1 MFENLANVEERFTSL
16 EAKLADPA
24 VVSDI
29 KQYTSLLKEHKNM
42 TPIVET
48 YRAFR
53 KAEADLAEAKVLLDE
68 SGIDKEMKE
77 LAEEEAASAKDAM
90 EDLAEKLKILLLP
103 RDPNDDKNVIVEIRS
118 GAGGEEAALFA
129 GSLLRMY
136 SMYAETHGFKTEV
149 LSSNP
154 TELGG
159 YKEVSFEITGDGAY
173 SRFKFESGVHRVQRV
188 PETESQGRI
197 QTSTATVAVLPEA
210 DEVEFEI
217 NQSDLKIDTF
227 RSSGAGGQ
235 HINKTDSA
243 IRITHLPTGT
253 VVECQDERSQHK
265 NKERALKILSARLL
279 EVEQQKHKDE
289 IDSARRAQVGTG
301 DRSERIR
308 TYNFPQGRV
317 SDHRIGLTLYK
328 IDAIMNGNL
337 DELIDALITADTA
350 AKLEA
355 AGESKQDIQT
365 AGKLLKDGEL
375 VAIPTETVYGLA
387 ADALNGEAVAN
398 IFKAKGRP
406 MDNPLIVHI
415 ADLSQVDDL
424 VAFVPPVLEDL
435 AKAFWPGPLTVI
447 MEKSDLIP
455 DEVSAGLD
463 TVAIRMPSHPDA
475 RAIIKAAG
483 TPLAAPSAN
492 TSGMPSPTTAAHVM
506 HDMDGKI
513 AAVVDGGACE
523 VGVESTVLTLCTR
536 VPRILRPGRVTP
548 EDLFDVLGEVDVDDA
563 VLGQLAEGAV
573 AASPGMKYKHYSP
586 KAEVY
591 IVDGTKEGFAN
602 FVNDKVAERAADEA
616 AVAALV
622 FDGEEDLVRCV
633 TLPFGAED
641 DPLGQAEH
649 LFDDLRRA
657 DELGVS
663 DIYVRCPS
671 AEGVGLAVMNR
682 LLRAAEFR
690 IIEVD

>member
-1 MFENLANVEERFTSL
+1 MHTL
-16 EAKLADPA
+16 E
-24 VVSDI
+24 
-29 KQYTSLLKEHKNM
+29 
-42 TPIVET
+42 
-48 YRAFR
+48 
-53 KAEADLAEAKVLLDE
+53 
-68 SGIDKEMKE
+68 
-77 LAEEEAASAKDAM
+77 
-90 EDLAEKLKILLLP
+90 
-103 RDPNDDKNVIVEIRS
+103 
-118 GAGGEEAALFA
+118 
-129 GSLLRMY
+129 
-136 SMYAETHGFKTEV
+136 
-149 LSSNP
+149 
-154 TELGG
+154 
-159 YKEVSFEITGDGAY
+159 
-173 SRFKFESGVHRVQRV
+173 
-188 PETESQGRI
+188 
-197 QTSTATVAVLPEA
+197 
-210 DEVEFEI
+210 
-217 NQSDLKIDTF
+217 
-227 RSSGAGGQ
+227 
-235 HINKTDSA
+235 
-243 IRITHLPTGT
+243 
-253 VVECQDERSQHK
+253 
-265 NKERALKILSARLL
+265 
-279 EVEQQKHKDE
+279 
-289 IDSARRAQVGTG
+289 
-301 DRSERIR
+301 
-308 TYNFPQGRV
+308 
-317 SDHRIGLTLYK
+317 LT
-328 IDAIMNGNL
+328 N
-337 DELIDALITADTA
+337 
-350 AKLEA
+350 
-355 AGESKQDIQT
+355 SKQDIQT

-591 IVDGTKEGFAN
+591 IVDGSAEGFAKY
-602 FVNDKVAERAADEA
+602 VNEKVAERAAEAA

-622 FDGEEDLVRCV
+622 FDGEEDLVHCV

-690 IIEVD
+690 IIQVD

>member
-1 MFENLANVEERFTSL
+1 MQTL
-16 EAKLADPA
+16 KL
-24 VVSDI
+24 
-29 KQYTSLLKEHKNM
+29 TN
-42 TPIVET
+42 
-48 YRAFR
+48 
-53 KAEADLAEAKVLLDE
+53 
-68 SGIDKEMKE
+68 
-77 LAEEEAASAKDAM
+77 
-90 EDLAEKLKILLLP
+90 
-103 RDPNDDKNVIVEIRS
+103 
-118 GAGGEEAALFA
+118 
-129 GSLLRMY
+129 
-136 SMYAETHGFKTEV
+136 
-149 LSSNP
+149 
-154 TELGG
+154 
-159 YKEVSFEITGDGAY
+159 
-173 SRFKFESGVHRVQRV
+173 
-188 PETESQGRI
+188 
-197 QTSTATVAVLPEA
+197 
-210 DEVEFEI
+210 
-217 NQSDLKIDTF
+217 
-227 RSSGAGGQ
+227 
-235 HINKTDSA
+235 
-243 IRITHLPTGT
+243 
-253 VVECQDERSQHK
+253 
-265 NKERALKILSARLL
+265 
-279 EVEQQKHKDE
+279 
-289 IDSARRAQVGTG
+289 
-301 DRSERIR
+301 
-308 TYNFPQGRV
+308 
-317 SDHRIGLTLYK
+317 
-328 IDAIMNGNL
+328 
-337 DELIDALITADTA
+337 
-350 AKLEA
+350 
-355 AGESKQDIQT
+355 SKQDIKT

-463 TVAIRMPSHPDA
+463 TVAIRMPSHPVA

-492 TSGMPSPTTAAHVM
+492 TSGMPSPTTAAHVL

-513 AAVVDGGACE
+513 AAVVDGGPCE

-548 EDLFDVLGEVDVDDA
+548 EDLFDVLGEVEVDDA

-591 IVDGTKEGFAN
+591 IVDGSAEGFAKY
-602 FVNDKVAERAADEA
+602 VNEKVAERAAEEA

-622 FDGEEDLVRCV
+622 FDGEEDLVNCV

-641 DPLGQAEH
+641 DSLGQAEH

-690 IIEVD
+690 IINVD

>member
-1 MFENLANVEERFTSL
+1 MQTL
-16 EAKLADPA
+16 KL
-24 VVSDI
+24 
-29 KQYTSLLKEHKNM
+29 TN
-42 TPIVET
+42 
-48 YRAFR
+48 
-53 KAEADLAEAKVLLDE
+53 
-68 SGIDKEMKE
+68 
-77 LAEEEAASAKDAM
+77 
-90 EDLAEKLKILLLP
+90 
-103 RDPNDDKNVIVEIRS
+103 
-118 GAGGEEAALFA
+118 
-129 GSLLRMY
+129 
-136 SMYAETHGFKTEV
+136 
-149 LSSNP
+149 
-154 TELGG
+154 
-159 YKEVSFEITGDGAY
+159 
-173 SRFKFESGVHRVQRV
+173 
-188 PETESQGRI
+188 
-197 QTSTATVAVLPEA
+197 
-210 DEVEFEI
+210 
-217 NQSDLKIDTF
+217 
-227 RSSGAGGQ
+227 
-235 HINKTDSA
+235 
-243 IRITHLPTGT
+243 
-253 VVECQDERSQHK
+253 
-265 NKERALKILSARLL
+265 
-279 EVEQQKHKDE
+279 
-289 IDSARRAQVGTG
+289 
-301 DRSERIR
+301 
-308 TYNFPQGRV
+308 
-317 SDHRIGLTLYK
+317 
-328 IDAIMNGNL
+328 
-337 DELIDALITADTA
+337 
-350 AKLEA
+350 
-355 AGESKQDIQT
+355 SKQDIET

-447 MEKSDLIP
+447 LEKSDLIP

-463 TVAIRMPSHPDA
+463 TVAIRMPSHPVA

-492 TSGMPSPTTAAHVM
+492 TSGMPSPTTAAHVL

-513 AAVVDGGACE
+513 SAVVDGGPCE

-548 EDLFDVLGEVDVDDA
+548 EDLFDVLGDVDVDDA

-591 IVDGTKEGFAN
+591 IVDGSAEGFAKY
-602 FVNDKVAERAADEA
+602 VNEKVAERAAEEA

-622 FDGEEDLVRCV
+622 FDGEESLVNCV

-690 IIEVD
+690 IINVD

>member
-1 MFENLANVEERFTSL
+1 MQTL
-16 EAKLADPA
+16 KL
-24 VVSDI
+24 
-29 KQYTSLLKEHKNM
+29 TN
-42 TPIVET
+42 
-48 YRAFR
+48 
-53 KAEADLAEAKVLLDE
+53 
-68 SGIDKEMKE
+68 
-77 LAEEEAASAKDAM
+77 
-90 EDLAEKLKILLLP
+90 
-103 RDPNDDKNVIVEIRS
+103 
-118 GAGGEEAALFA
+118 
-129 GSLLRMY
+129 
-136 SMYAETHGFKTEV
+136 
-149 LSSNP
+149 
-154 TELGG
+154 
-159 YKEVSFEITGDGAY
+159 
-173 SRFKFESGVHRVQRV
+173 
-188 PETESQGRI
+188 
-197 QTSTATVAVLPEA
+197 
-210 DEVEFEI
+210 
-217 NQSDLKIDTF
+217 
-227 RSSGAGGQ
+227 
-235 HINKTDSA
+235 
-243 IRITHLPTGT
+243 
-253 VVECQDERSQHK
+253 
-265 NKERALKILSARLL
+265 
-279 EVEQQKHKDE
+279 
-289 IDSARRAQVGTG
+289 
-301 DRSERIR
+301 
-308 TYNFPQGRV
+308 
-317 SDHRIGLTLYK
+317 
-328 IDAIMNGNL
+328 
-337 DELIDALITADTA
+337 
-350 AKLEA
+350 
-355 AGESKQDIQT
+355 SKQDIET

-447 MEKSDLIP
+447 LEKSDLIP

-463 TVAIRMPSHPDA
+463 TVAIRMPSHPVA

-492 TSGMPSPTTAAHVM
+492 TSGMPSPTTAAHVL

-513 AAVVDGGACE
+513 SAVVDGGPCE

-548 EDLFDVLGEVDVDDA
+548 EALFDVLGEVEVDDA

-591 IVDGTKEGFAN
+591 IVDGSAEGFAKY
-602 FVNDKVAERAADEA
+602 VNEKVAERAADEA

-622 FDGEEDLVRCV
+622 FDGEESLVNCV

-641 DPLGQAEH
+641 DSLGQAEH

-690 IIEVD
+690 IINVD

>member
-1 MFENLANVEERFTSL
+1 MQTL
-16 EAKLADPA
+16 KL
-24 VVSDI
+24 
-29 KQYTSLLKEHKNM
+29 TN
-42 TPIVET
+42 
-48 YRAFR
+48 
-53 KAEADLAEAKVLLDE
+53 
-68 SGIDKEMKE
+68 
-77 LAEEEAASAKDAM
+77 
-90 EDLAEKLKILLLP
+90 
-103 RDPNDDKNVIVEIRS
+103 
-118 GAGGEEAALFA
+118 
-129 GSLLRMY
+129 
-136 SMYAETHGFKTEV
+136 
-149 LSSNP
+149 
-154 TELGG
+154 
-159 YKEVSFEITGDGAY
+159 
-173 SRFKFESGVHRVQRV
+173 
-188 PETESQGRI
+188 
-197 QTSTATVAVLPEA
+197 
-210 DEVEFEI
+210 
-217 NQSDLKIDTF
+217 
-227 RSSGAGGQ
+227 
-235 HINKTDSA
+235 
-243 IRITHLPTGT
+243 
-253 VVECQDERSQHK
+253 
-265 NKERALKILSARLL
+265 
-279 EVEQQKHKDE
+279 
-289 IDSARRAQVGTG
+289 
-301 DRSERIR
+301 
-308 TYNFPQGRV
+308 
-317 SDHRIGLTLYK
+317 
-328 IDAIMNGNL
+328 
-337 DELIDALITADTA
+337 
-350 AKLEA
+350 
-355 AGESKQDIQT
+355 SKQDIAT

-375 VAIPTETVYGLA
+375 VAIPMETVYGLA

-447 MEKSDLIP
+447 LEKSDLIP

-492 TSGMPSPTTAAHVM
+492 TSGMPSPTTAAHVL

-513 AAVVDGGACE
+513 AAVVDGGPCE

-548 EDLFDVLGEVDVDDA
+548 EDLFDVLGEVEVDDA

-591 IVDGTKEGFAN
+591 IVDGSAEGFAKY
-602 FVNDKVAERAADEA
+602 VNEKVAERAADEA

-622 FDGEEDLVRCV
+622 FDGEEDLVNCV

-641 DPLGQAEH
+641 DSLGQAEH

>member
-1 MFENLANVEERFTSL
+1 MQTL
-16 EAKLADPA
+16 KL
-24 VVSDI
+24 
-29 KQYTSLLKEHKNM
+29 TN
-42 TPIVET
+42 
-48 YRAFR
+48 
-53 KAEADLAEAKVLLDE
+53 
-68 SGIDKEMKE
+68 
-77 LAEEEAASAKDAM
+77 
-90 EDLAEKLKILLLP
+90 
-103 RDPNDDKNVIVEIRS
+103 
-118 GAGGEEAALFA
+118 
-129 GSLLRMY
+129 
-136 SMYAETHGFKTEV
+136 
-149 LSSNP
+149 
-154 TELGG
+154 
-159 YKEVSFEITGDGAY
+159 
-173 SRFKFESGVHRVQRV
+173 
-188 PETESQGRI
+188 
-197 QTSTATVAVLPEA
+197 
-210 DEVEFEI
+210 
-217 NQSDLKIDTF
+217 
-227 RSSGAGGQ
+227 
-235 HINKTDSA
+235 
-243 IRITHLPTGT
+243 
-253 VVECQDERSQHK
+253 
-265 NKERALKILSARLL
+265 
-279 EVEQQKHKDE
+279 
-289 IDSARRAQVGTG
+289 
-301 DRSERIR
+301 
-308 TYNFPQGRV
+308 
-317 SDHRIGLTLYK
+317 
-328 IDAIMNGNL
+328 
-337 DELIDALITADTA
+337 
-350 AKLEA
+350 
-355 AGESKQDIQT
+355 SKQDIKT

-447 MEKSDLIP
+447 LEKSDLIP

-492 TSGMPSPTTAAHVM
+492 TSGMPSPTTAAHVL

-513 AAVVDGGACE
+513 AAVVDGGPCE

-548 EDLFDVLGEVDVDDA
+548 EDLFDVLGEVEVDDA

-591 IVDGTKEGFAN
+591 IVDGSAEGFAKY
-602 FVNDKVAERAADEA
+602 VNEKVAERAAEEA

-622 FDGEEDLVRCV
+622 FDGEESLVNCV

-641 DPLGQAEH
+641 DSLGQAEH